1 MKRITYCI
9 SIMLGFIFI
18 AGTSVWSEGS
28 ARKSLQAAPKYAA
41 LFKNGVGLVMS
52 EIDGIDKPGQYQIT
66 PLPSAT
72 FGSLWFSWE
81 DGIQFDDI
89 IATQAETIEKIPA
102 SSIPELL
109 EANIGNEVELWIN
122 KRDTWGKY
130 KILDVP
136 KRHES
141 PILTPRPENVIPVLP
156 PRDRGEIVV
165 LQGSES
171 KEAIPLHWIESI
183 RMFPGEEILMIERP
197 KKENVVQVNVK
208 DGKSGKSKKAS
219 MTYMAKGI
227 SWSPSYI
234 VDISNDKK
242 AVFSAKAIIINDL
255 VPLKNT
261 NLELIAG
268 YPHIA
273 FSEANSAFSLLPL
286 NQILERIRNGER
298 RRQRDFS
305 AMVSNVPV
313 LSQKSYAYAD
323 SAPAPN
329 MPSTPVMGE
338 SSEDLYFYQVN
349 DVTLKKGERGYYPLF
364 AGEIPFEH
372 IYTWDIPNYINENT
386 NYNNR
391 NNQETPR
398 QVVWHSLK
406 LTNVLDSPWTT
417 APATTMKDGRI
428 LGQDTV
434 NFTPKKASTD
444 LKITQAA
451 SISAEQNEYETKR
464 QRNAATF
471 YGRNYDLVTVSGKL
485 QVTNYKSESASIRIT
500 KKLSGEILTKDGEP
514 EETKLAKGL
523 RSVNPESQLI
533 WTVDVKPG
541 KDNSI
546 ELNYKYQVYV
556 RG

>member
-1 MKRITYCI
+1 MKRITHCLI
-9 SIMLGFIFI
+9 IMVGFMFI
-18 AGTSVWSEGS
+18 AGSAVWSEEAS
-28 ARKSLQAAPKYAA
+28 STPLQAAPKYAA
-41 LFKNGVGLVMS
+41 LFKNGVGLVIS
-52 EIDGIDKPGQYQIT
+52 EIDGINQPGTYQIT

-81 DGIQFDDI
+81 DGIEFDGI

-109 EANIGNEVELWIN
+109 EANIGHEVELWIT
-122 KRDTWGKY
+122 KRDKWEKF

-136 KRHES
+136 KRRES
-141 PILTPRPENVIPVLP
+141 PILTPHPENEIPLLP

-165 LQGSES
+165 LQGGES

-183 RMFPGEEILMIERP
+183 RMFPGEQILMIERP
-197 KKENVVQVNVK
+197 KMENVVQVNVK

-234 VDISNDKK
+234 VDISNDDK

-255 VPLKNT
+255 IPLKNT

-286 NQILERIRNGER
+286 NQILERIRSSGDR
-298 RRQRDFS
+298 GRKMAFPM
-305 AMVSNVPV
+305 ASNVAV
-313 LSQKSYAYAD
+313 LSQRSYAYAD
-323 SAPAPN
+323 AAPAPN

-364 AGEIPFEH
+364 AGEIPYEH
-372 IYTWDIPNYINENT
+372 IYTWDIPNYINEDT

-391 NNQETPR
+391 NDQESPQ

-428 LGQDTV
+428 MGQDTV
-434 NFTPKKASTD
+434 NFTPQKASTD

-451 SISAEQNEYETKR
+451 SITAEQNEYETKR
-464 QRNAATF
+464 QRAAAQF

-500 KKLSGEILTKDGEP
+500 KKLSGEILDRDGEP

-533 WTVDVKPG
+533 WIVDVKPA
-541 KDNSI
+541 KDNAI
-546 ELNYKYQVYV
+546 ELNYTYQVYV